1 MPKALTMPPLLD
13 AIIPHRMRA
22 RFWRLMEVPDRLRF
36 RRRLKNAVLSP
47 RRGSPALNYGNA
59 LAADAGGLIY
69 GGRVKLLHLA
79 EVFPEAIS
87 DFNLLYLVSSA
98 PPQFAPDL
106 VDWAKRQG
114 VKFVWNQ
121 NGVAYPAWYGARV
134 DELNVPMRALRER
147 ADYIFYQSAFCQDC
161 AQRFLGDVNT
171 PSQIAFNCVDMARF
185 RPVEPADTSV
195 CRLLVAGSHHESYRV
210 MSVLD
215 TVAELKRRKFP
226 VMLHLAGRFVWP
238 GAEEEVANALRDLG
252 IEALVQRIPPYRQE
266 DAPAIYQAAHILL
279 HPKYKDP
286 CPTVP
291 IEAMA
296 CGVPVIGSASGG
308 MPELVGDDG
317 GMLLEVPESW
327 EKNYWPAP
335 TAMADAVEVLMS
347 KWPQFR
353 EAARARAEARFSKEH
368 WLAQHAQ
375 VFRALAAA

>member
-1 MPKALTMPPLLD
+1 
-13 AIIPHRMRA
+13 MRA
-22 RFWRLMEVPDRLRF
+22 LIWRMIELPDRLRF
-36 RRRLKNAVLSP
+36 RRQLKSIPLAPPPGAPVV
-47 RRGSPALNYGNA
+47 NYGDA
-59 LAADAGGLIY
+59 LAPDSAGLVV

-79 EVFPEAIS
+79 EEFPAAAS

-98 PPQFAPDL
+98 APKFALDL
-106 VDWAKRQG
+106 VDWAKSRG

-134 DELNVPMRALRER
+134 EEINAPMRALRER
-147 ADYIFYQSAFCQDC
+147 ADYIFNQSAFCQDC
-161 AQRFLGDVNT
+161 AQRFLGDSSV
-171 PSQIAFNCVDMARF
+171 PSEIAFNCVDMQRF
-185 RPVEPADTSV
+185 RPVEPLETQV
-195 CRLLVAGSHHESYRV
+195 CQLLAAGSHHESYRV

-226 VMLHLAGRFVWP
+226 VMLNLAGRFVWP
-238 GAEEEVANALRDLG
+238 GAEEEVAKALRDLD
-252 IEALVQRIPPYRQE
+252 IADLVRRIPPYRQE
-266 DAPAIYQAAHILL
+266 DAPAIYQTAHLLL

-296 CGVPVIGSASGG
+296 CGVPVIGSRSGG

-317 GMLLEVPESW
+317 GVLLDVPESW

-335 TAMADAVEVLMS
+335 TAMADSVEQIMRQ
-347 KWPQFR
+347 WPQYR

-368 WLAQHAQ
+368 WLAQHRQ
-375 VFRALAAA
+375 VFQALVGA